1 VQDFLT
7 VKGEATMRR
16 LSRTAIAAAVGLTLT
31 AGTAAAAA
39 SQASA
44 SSYNCRQVIAYDIT
58 FFANSTGSA
67 TTSPFKLFYGE
78 RFKSLGNYD
87 GRYLAQTRDGY
98 WGYTTSDSR
107 WVTQVSDMY
116 CW

>member
-1 VQDFLT
+1 
-7 VKGEATMRR
+7 MPR
-16 LSRTAIAAAVGLTLT
+16 LSRTAIAALAAVGFMLT
-31 AGTAAAAA
+31 AGTVATAPA
-39 SQASA
+39 SGA

-58 FFANSTGSA
+58 FFAHSTGSA

>member
-1 VQDFLT
+1 
-7 VKGEATMRR
+7 MRR
-16 LSRTAIAAAVGLTLT
+16 LSRAAIAALAAAGLTLT
-31 AGTAAAAA
+31 AGTVAAAPA
-39 SQASA
+39 SEASV

-58 FFANSTGSA
+58 FFAHSTGSA

-78 RFKSLGNYD
+78 RFRSLGNYD
-87 GRYLAQTRDGY
+87 GRYLAQLRDGY

-107 WVTQVSDMY
+107 WVAHIPDSY